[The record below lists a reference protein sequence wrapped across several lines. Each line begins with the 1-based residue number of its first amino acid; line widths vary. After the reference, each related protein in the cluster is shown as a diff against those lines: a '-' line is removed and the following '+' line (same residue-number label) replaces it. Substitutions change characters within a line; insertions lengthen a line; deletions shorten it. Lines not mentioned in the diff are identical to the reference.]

1 MQVYSTVKKKI
12 SRLIAS
18 AVWLSFL
25 VLLLLSNGCR
35 RFTYYDGSDAHLT
48 FSVDTLSFD
57 TVFTSRGSSTRL
69 FKIFNPYKQSIRID
83 NITLAGGENSSFR
96 INIDGV
102 PGIAFN
108 DLEIAPQDSMYVFA
122 EVTIDPD
129 NRDNPFVIMDSIR
142 FITAGNVQHVKL
154 MAYGQNAYFH
164 NREIL
169 CDEIWKND
177 KPHVI
182 VGYAAVD
189 SNCTLQ
195 ILEGT
200 RIFAGKGS
208 FLLVAGTL
216 EILGSS
222 DSFVTFQ
229 GDRLEHFFDDL
240 PGQWQGLIF
249 VRSSHDNVVKYAD
262 INEAVSG
269 IITGSTLA
277 AVNDVASFDAEF
289 NSNNVPDL
297 TLESVVIRNTQE
309 QGIYSFYSDI
319 DAVNCLVYANGKNS
333 VALLFGGSHEL
344 RNCTVAN
351 YGALGLDHKEP
362 ALRMSNF
369 ARQGNT
375 DFTRPFRAQVYNS
388 IVYGNI
394 PVDTSRNAGEL
405 SIDSIDGGL
414 TFDYFFD
421 HFLVRSNMDFSDGAH
436 FNSITSNANPEFED
450 PGDGVYEL
458 KETSPAIDKGDP
470 ALAPPFDM
478 LGRPRTGLP
487 DLGALEHQP

>member
-1 MQVYSTVKKKI
+1 MKKKI
-12 SRLIAS
+12 PSLLAS
-18 AVWLSFL
+18 ATWLF
-25 VLLLLSNGCR
+25 LLLLLLLGSGCR
-35 RFTYYDGSDAHLT
+35 RFTYYDGPNARLD
-48 FSVDTLSFD
+48 FSTDTLSFD

-69 FKIFNPYKQSIRID
+69 FKIFNPYKQSIRIERIALVGGD
-83 NITLAGGENSSFR
+83 NSPFR
-96 INIDGV
+96 INIDGL
-102 PGIAFN
+102 PGIDFK
-108 DLEIAPQDSMYVFA
+108 DLEIAPRDSMYVFA

-129 NRDNPFVIMDSIR
+129 NRDNPFIIMDSIR
-142 FITAGNVQHVKL
+142 FITGGNVQYVKL

-164 NREIL
+164 KREIL

-182 VGYAAVD
+182 VGYTAVD

-200 RIFAGKGS
+200 HIYAGKGS

-216 EILGSS
+216 EVLGSS

-249 VRSSHDNVVKYAD
+249 VRSSHDNVLKYVD

-277 AVNDVASFDAEF
+277 TVHDPGSFDAEF

-297 TLESVVIRNTQE
+297 TLESTIIRNTQE
-309 QGIYSFYSDI
+309 HGIYSFYSDI

-333 VALLFGGSHEL
+333 IALLFGGKHKL
-344 RNCTVAN
+344 LNCTVAN

-362 ALRMSNF
+362 ALRMTNF
-369 ARQGNT
+369 STLGNT
-375 DFTRPFRAQVYNS
+375 AFIRPFVANVYNS

-394 PVDTSRNAGEL
+394 PLDTSRNAGEL
-405 SIDSIDGGL
+405 SIDSLDGGPA
-414 TFDYFFD
+414 FDYIFD
-421 HFLVRSNMDFSDGAH
+421 HFLVRSNMDFSDVAH
-436 FNSITSNANPEFED
+436 FNSVTSNANPDFENS
-450 PGDGVYEL
+450 PNGVYEL

-470 ALAPPFDM
+470 TLAPPFD
-478 LGRPRTGLP
+478 LLARPRNGLP